1 MYRIEIV
8 ANQSIQDDLIEL
20 LEEVIPNI
28 LYTVIPLVQGR
39 GKNDRKLGDTTWPET
54 NFLLFSY
61 IDDDKVETVRAVVA
75 AIKKQFS
82 GEGIKLF
89 TLKDA
94 EVKAES

>member
-28 LYTVIPLVQGR
+28 LYTVIPQGR

>member
-20 LEEVIPNI
+20 LEEHIPSF

-39 GKNDRKLGDTTWPET
+39 GKKDRKLGDTTWPET

-61 IDDDKVETVRAVVA
+61 IDDSEIEKVRAVVA
-75 AIKKQFS
+75 AVKKKFA

-89 TLKDA
+89 TLKA
-94 EVKAES
+94 SE